1 MVRLQ
6 TGDLTGF
13 QDKNSKSIKIGDT
26 VELEG
31 QEFEVVQNDFTNNIV
46 IDGVTGQEEIRIV
59 AYMCEVNMFKRLVG
73 QNPFPHVMEITV
85 SDKYKDADDVLK
97 HIWELR
103 NKFATKYGMHV
114 MPNTVYLGEN
124 LVTLLNDNHPYTNSV
139 KDVFGMTIIE
149 VMPTD
154 HMSLG
159 TTLTK
164 H

>member
-1 MVRLQ
+1 MELLKDGAPTPYV
-6 TGDLTGF
+6 
-13 QDKNSKSIKIGDT
+13 DKNGLKILMGDK

-31 QEFEVVQNDFTNNIV
+31 HEFDVTQNCFSGKIV
-46 IDGVTGQEEIRIV
+46 IDGDTGQESLETL
-59 AYMCEVNMFKRLVG
+59 AYMCEVILVNRLPIGAPDVCL
-73 QNPFPHVMEITV
+73 
-85 SDKYKDADDVLK
+85 SSKYKDADDVLK

-124 LVTLLNDNHPYTNSV
+124 LVTVLNDNHPYTNNV

-159 TTLTK
+159 TTMTK